1 MKLTAVKA
9 VGITLVIII
18 GGILVSQ
25 SMGWWET
32 QKSREPRLIAEGEFA
47 GSYDPGDIR
56 GSFYFSEVEDAFTI
70 PSDLLAQAFGLPLD
84 TVEPGTYQTKILEG
98 ILGDFVGSMEV
109 SPELEAGLDYEIGT
123 DSVRWFTALFNGLP
137 YDPEETTL
145 LPLRALDLLL
155 EEGKID
161 TEEYSN
167 LQSHAVSLDGIA
179 GLDIHEA
186 VFKYLSLQPSAESSL
201 TGESA
206 DSGADSSGGTES
218 DTEDE
223 EAPGEIPEI
232 RGNTT
237 FNDLLDYGISEGQ
250 IAETIDIADF
260 SEIDSRKSVRDYC
273 LENGLEFGDYR
284 LKFEEL
290 ATE

>member
-1 MKLTAVKA
+1 MKLTATKA
-9 VGITLVIII
+9 AGITLLIIL

-25 SMGWWET
+25 SMGWWKT
-32 QKSREPRLIAEGEFA
+32 QKSREPKLIADGEFA

-56 GSFYFSEVEDAFTI
+56 GSFYFSEVEDAFTV
-70 PSDLLAQAFGLPLD
+70 PSDILARAFGLPLD
-84 TVEPGTYQTKILEG
+84 TVDTGTYQTKILEG

-155 EEGKID
+155 QEGKID

-167 LQSHAVSLDGIA
+167 LQSHAVSLDDIA

-186 VFKYLSLQPSAESSL
+186 VFEYLSLQPPTEDSL
-201 TGESA
+201 TGEAA
-206 DSGADSSGGTES
+206 DSEADSSGGTES
-218 DTEDE
+218 DTEGTE
-223 EAPGEIPEI
+223 SPREIPEI

-237 FNDLLDYGISEGQ
+237 FNDLLDYGITEGQ
-250 IAETIDIADF
+250 IAETLGIADF
-260 SEIDSRKSVRDYC
+260 SDIDSRMAVRDYC